1 MFDNEPPFVPET
13 LPGGRRADDYLLF
26 FATLP
31 PSDVARS
38 ASMKAQTLRNTHGIT
53 KAATLDERLHVTV
66 QPVCAFPSTLPGHK
80 LSQVIEIAT
89 ELTPA
94 FTPFPLRFDR
104 AGSMGRQAPSA
115 LALKGD
121 AASRRAL
128 TELTGPLAKAL
139 LSYGFDEFERGGSL
153 PHMTLVYRTQW
164 IADQPIEPIGW
175 TVDRLVLLV
184 SHRGCSHYQRV
195 GAWPLR
201 GAVEAALF

>member
-1 MFDNEPPFVPET
+1 MFDDESRFVPET

-26 FATLP
+26 FAALP
-31 PSDVARS
+31 PAETARS
-38 ASMKAQTLRNTHGIT
+38 ASMTSQKLCATHRIAKAPMPDDL
-53 KAATLDERLHVTV
+53 LHVTV
-66 QPVCAFPSTLPGHK
+66 QPVCAFAATLPGHK

-94 FTPFPLRFDR
+94 FPPFPMRFDR

-121 AASRRAL
+121 VASRRAL
-128 TELTGPLAKAL
+128 AELTGPLAKAL
-139 LSYGFDEFERGGSL
+139 QSYGFDEFERAGSL
-153 PHMTLVYRTQW
+153 PHMTLVYGTQW
-164 IADQPIEPIGW
+164 IADQAIEPIGW
-175 TVDRLVLLV
+175 VVDRLVLLV
-184 SHRGCSHYQRV
+184 SHRSCWHYQRV